1 MQLLDWPP
9 EHSQRD
15 PGVYSAF
22 EGKKKNRS
30 QCARGSLTFLLKLT
44 HTDGNFGGEIPMLFH

>member
-22 EGKKKNRS
+22 EGKKKIDPS
-30 QCARGSLTFLLKLT
+30 VQGAL
-44 HTDGNFGGEIPMLFH
+44 